1 MQSSIVSTEAQLAQ
15 CLDVRR
21 QVFIEEQGVPVELEN
36 DQYDKEAQ
44 ACTHVLIQD
53 EQGLPVATGRWVWY
67 KQGTAKLQRIAV
79 LASHRGQRLGQEVIR
94 LLEQEARRAGAST
107 IVLDSQCH
115 AEAFYAKLGYETI
128 SDKPFNDAGIPHVRM
143 EKRL

>member
-1 MQSSIVSTEAQLAQ
+1 MQSSIVSTETQLAQ

-21 QVFIEEQGVPVELEN
+21 QVFIEEQGVPAELEN
-36 DQYDKEAQ
+36 DDYDKGPGV
-44 ACTHVLIQD
+44 CTHVLVLD
-53 EQGLPVATGRWVWY
+53 EQGVPTATGRWIWY
-67 KQGTAKLQRIAV
+67 KERTAKLQRIAV

-94 LLEQEARRAGAST
+94 RLEQEASRAGADT

-115 AEAFYAKLGYETI
+115 AEAFYAKLGYKTI
-128 SDKPFNDAGIPHVRM
+128 SDEPFDDAGIPHVRM